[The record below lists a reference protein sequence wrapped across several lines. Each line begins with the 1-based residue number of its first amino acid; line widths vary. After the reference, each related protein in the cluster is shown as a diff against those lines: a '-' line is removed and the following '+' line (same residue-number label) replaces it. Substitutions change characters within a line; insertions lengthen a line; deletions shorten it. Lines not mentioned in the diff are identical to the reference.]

1 VGSAS
6 GAPPEPHPG
15 STHERRAVTKSDAPG
30 PRRVLLT
37 LTLAKAVLATAA
49 LISLS
54 QFGASGGPGDA
65 EDLYSGIP
73 QSGTT
78 LGRTDALVTISV
90 YEDFQCPFCG
100 RFSREVLPPLVRD
113 HVETGEAKVVS
124 EPLTFLG
131 EDSLEAAR
139 AALAAGEQG
148 LYWEYHSLLFENQG
162 AENSGYVTDEFL
174 EGLARQV
181 PGLDLR
187 AWDSSRAVGLPDR
200 QLEEARSGAQ
210 ASGVESTPT
219 LVVSG
224 PGGEKRL
231 SGAED
236 PEEIFAAIRE
246 VGAT

>member
-1 VGSAS
+1 MK
-6 GAPPEPHPG
+6 
-15 STHERRAVTKSDAPG
+15 KSDAPG

-37 LTLAKAVLATAA
+37 VTLTTAVLATAA

-54 QFGASGGPGDA
+54 RFGTSGGPGDA
-65 EDLYSGIP
+65 EELYSGIP

-78 LGRTDALVTISV
+78 LGRADAPVTISV

-113 HVETGEAKVVS
+113 HVETGEARVVS
-124 EPLTFLG
+124 RPLTLLG

-139 AALAAGEQG
+139 AALAAGEQD

-187 AWDSSRAVGLPDR
+187 AWNSRAGGLPDR
-200 QLEEARSGAQ
+200 QLEEARSGAR
-210 ASGVESTPT
+210 ASGIDSTPT

-236 PEEIFAAIRE
+236 PEDISAASGE

>member
-1 VGSAS
+1 
-6 GAPPEPHPG
+6 
-15 STHERRAVTKSDAPG
+15 
-30 PRRVLLT
+30 VLLT
-37 LTLAKAVLATAA
+37 LTLTAAVLATAA

-54 QFGASGGPGDA
+54 QLGSSGGSDDA
-65 EDLYSGIP
+65 EGLYSEIP
-73 QSGTT
+73 QSLTT
-78 LGRTDALVTISV
+78 LGRADAPVTISV

-124 EPLTFLG
+124 RPLTFLG
-131 EDSLEAAR
+131 EDSLKAAR

-181 PGLDLR
+181 PGLDLG
-187 AWDSSRAVGLPDR
+187 AWNSSRAGGLPDS
-200 QLEEARSGAQ
+200 QLEEARSGAR
-210 ASGVESTPT
+210 ASGVDSTPT

-224 PGGEKRL
+224 PSGEKRL

-236 PEEIFAAIRE
+236 PEEISTTIRE

>member
-1 VGSAS
+1 VPLLRPVQPRGPSPA
-6 GAPPEPHPG
+6 GA
-15 STHERRAVTKSDAPG
+15 G
-30 PRRVLLT
+30 PRRDRRG
-37 LTLAKAVLATAA
+37 
-49 LISLS
+49 
-54 QFGASGGPGDA
+54 QGG
-65 EDLYSGIP
+65 L
-73 QSGTT
+73 QT
-78 LGRTDALVTISV
+78 
-90 YEDFQCPFCG
+90 
-100 RFSREVLPPLVRD
+100 
-113 HVETGEAKVVS
+113 
-124 EPLTFLG
+124 LTFLG

-187 AWDSSRAVGLPDR
+187 AWNSSRAGGLPDS

-210 ASGVESTPT
+210 VSGVDSTPT

-236 PEEIFAAIRE
+236 PEEISAAIRE

>member
-1 VGSAS
+1 MK
-6 GAPPEPHPG
+6 
-15 STHERRAVTKSDAPG
+15 KSDAPG
-30 PRRVLLT
+30 SRRVLLT
-37 LTLAKAVLATAA
+37 LTLSTAVLATVA

-54 QFGASGGPGDA
+54 QLAGTGGPGNA
-65 EDLYSGIP
+65 EDPYSGIP
-73 QSGTT
+73 QTGTT
-78 LGRTDALVTISV
+78 LGRADAPVTISV

-124 EPLTFLG
+124 RPLTFLG
-131 EDSLEAAR
+131 EDSLEAAK
-139 AALAAGEQG
+139 AALAAGEQD

-187 AWDSSRAVGLPDR
+187 TWNSSRTGGLPDP

-210 ASGVESTPT
+210 ASGVGSTPT
-219 LVVSG
+219 VVVSG

-231 SGAED
+231 SGADD
-236 PEEIFAAIRE
+236 PEEISAAIRE
-246 VGAT
+246 VGAA

>member
-1 VGSAS
+1 VAL
-6 GAPPEPHPG
+6 PRRPTPG
-15 STHERRAVTKSDAPG
+15 NTHERRAVTKSDAPG
-30 PRRVLLT
+30 SRRVLLT
-37 LTLAKAVLATAA
+37 LTLTTAVLATAA

-54 QFGASGGPGDA
+54 QLGTSGGPGDA
-65 EDLYSGIP
+65 KDLYSGIP

-78 LGRTDALVTISV
+78 LGRADAPVTISV

-113 HVETGEAKVVS
+113 HVETGEARVVS
-124 EPLTFLG
+124 RPLTFLG

-162 AENSGYVTDEFL
+162 DENSGYVTDAFL

-187 AWDSSRAVGLPDR
+187 AWNSSRAGGLPDS
-200 QLEEARSGAQ
+200 QLEEARSAAQ
-210 ASGVESTPT
+210 ASGIDSTPT

-236 PEEIFAAIRE
+236 PEDISAAIRE

>member
-1 VGSAS
+1 M
-6 GAPPEPHPG
+6 
-15 STHERRAVTKSDAPG
+15 TKSDAPG

-37 LTLAKAVLATAA
+37 LTLTTAVLATAA

-54 QFGASGGPGDA
+54 QLGSSGGSDDA
-65 EDLYSGIP
+65 EGLYSEIP
-73 QSGTT
+73 QSLTT
-78 LGRTDALVTISV
+78 LGRANAPVTISV

-124 EPLTFLG
+124 RPLTFLG
-131 EDSLEAAR
+131 EDSLKAAR

-187 AWDSSRAVGLPDR
+187 AWNGSRAGGRAGGLPDS
-200 QLEEARSGAQ
+200 QLEEARSAAQ
-210 ASGVESTPT
+210 ASGVDSTPT
-219 LVVSG
+219 LVVGG

-236 PEEIFAAIRE
+236 PEEISAAIRE